1 MVCFAIKT
9 HQLEKEV
16 EEYSNFDWES
26 FWTLTT
32 EEKTDNYLKITEM
45 LLMRKRSK
53 HIYIQ
58 NFARI
63 SNDDSEEK
71 RKKRFG
77 RKIFRLG
84 ELIDILESIVDQME
98 LQIILF

>member
-1 MVCFAIKT
+1 MLCFAIKN

-16 EEYSNFDWES
+16 DEYSNFDWMS

-32 EEKTDNYLKITEM
+32 EEKIDKYLKISEM
-45 LLMRKRSK
+45 LLMRKRSR
-53 HIYIQ
+53 HIYLQ
-58 NFARI
+58 NLARI
-63 SNDDSEEK
+63 SNEDSEER

-84 ELIDILESIVDQME
+84 ELIDILESVLNQIE
-98 LQIILF
+98 LQIMVL